1 MLSKKQAKLFFLGG
15 TALFALIFLGL
26 SIDSLVNGIP
36 RNTNND
42 PKNGND
48 LMTQSVMDGKR
59 IWEEKNCMGCHTIMG
74 EGAYYAPEL
83 TKVFERRGPDYIKA
97 TFNFPGGWGPNGRK
111 MVQYDFT
118 EEEKQQLVDFFEWT
132 GKMYLN
138 GFPKQPPLEHLLKK
152 NK

>member
-15 TALFALIFLGL
+15 TTLFAIIFLGL

-36 RNTNND
+36 KNTND
-42 PKNGND
+42 H
-48 LMTQSVMDGKR
+48 LMSHGVKEGKR

-83 TKVFERRGPDYIKA
+83 TRVFERRGPDYIKA

-111 MVQYDFT
+111 MVEYNFT
-118 EEEKQQLVDFFEWT
+118 DEEKQHLVDFFEWT
-132 GKMYLN
+132 DKMYLN
-138 GFPKQPPLEHLLKK
+138 GFPKDPPLENLIKSNKK
-152 NK
+152 